1 MAYTRT
7 FVVSTDWGNKRVV
20 MFKVVSDAT
29 SGLVD
34 SGLGVIEAVQWAPC
48 SMSTTTNGWP
58 IFKLNELTA
67 ATASNGKLHIAQLA
81 SSGDDLWVTCIGH

>member
-7 FVVSTDWGNKRVV
+7 FVVNTEFGNKRVV

-34 SGLGVIEAVQWAPC
+34 SGLAVIEAVQWAPA
-48 SMSTTTNGWP
+48 SMGTTTNGWP
-58 IFKLNELTA
+58 IVKINELTA

-81 SSGDDLWVTCIGH
+81 SSGDELWVTCVGH